1 MHDDGADFSSG
12 RIAMAFMFDT
22 FILFQIGLEL
32 HHHLGKVGP
41 DGLKGAHNQPVET
54 VAGTAR
60 RDRIL
65 VQADLVFLIKE
76 TLDEPFQETQGFRID
91 ALTLGKMMDQQA
103 DPLRDCQG
111 FFLEQHPRTA
121 LQELIR
127 KTNFFGYRW
136 KADHCNGW
144 D

>member
-1 MHDDGADFSSG
+1 
-12 RIAMAFMFDT
+12 
-22 FILFQIGLEL
+22 
-32 HHHLGKVGP
+32 
-41 DGLKGAHNQPVET
+41 LKGAHNQPVET

-65 VQADLVFLIKE
+65 FQADLVLLIKE

-91 ALTLGKMMDQQA
+91 ARNQGKMMDQQA
-103 DPLRDCQG
+103 DPLQDCQG
-111 FFLEQHPRTA
+111 FFLEQYPRTA

-136 KADHCNGW
+136 KADLCNGW